1 MTPVLLQGG
10 QNIKQLILSAI
21 ISILGIISA
30 GCSKPCFYQAG
41 KSIKQCERD
50 LMQCIYEV
58 ELSSYVPHDLLSSP
72 MSAWMQEGFQPA
84 ELTCLCMQA
93 MGYEFLDANKLPKN
107 RKRMKIVTLVNN
119 YWVVD
124 GLGVALD
131 DPKALSEQKHQEN
144 NPELK
149 EVIERSPEISDE
161 LRQAFMKMFGKI
173 QDKK

>member
-1 MTPVLLQGG
+1 M
-10 QNIKQLILSAI
+10 KQLILSAI

-72 MSAWMQEGFQPA
+72 VSAGAQKGVQPP

-93 MGYEFLDANKLPKN
+93 MGYEFLDANTLPKN

-131 DPKALSEQKHQEN
+131 DPRILSEQKYEEN
-144 NPELK
+144 DSELK

-161 LRQAFMKMFGKI
+161 LRQAFMKMFGKF
-173 QDKK
+173 QDNK